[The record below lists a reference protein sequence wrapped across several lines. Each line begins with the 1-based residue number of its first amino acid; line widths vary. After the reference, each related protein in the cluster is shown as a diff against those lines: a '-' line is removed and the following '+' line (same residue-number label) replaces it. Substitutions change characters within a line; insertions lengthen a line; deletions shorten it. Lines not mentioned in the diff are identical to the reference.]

1 MGGRRDGRASA
12 RAARSS
18 SARAASARGADSS
31 DSDSEWELEDPRGAG
46 PRAGDD
52 GVERRE
58 RRGVTWDVES
68 ARSPRRAGPS
78 ARTASWF
85 ASRGERAELVPILK
99 RGTSRRV
106 RAPGERRSDD
116 PSSSGDAGASA
127 GWKIRARTALAATA
141 LVGVLCVSAVGLV
154 AAGVNNRHAIA
165 AYLAGPGAGSSASTM
180 TSSLREERRTTM
192 IPAGGSGASR
202 ATPAPERTRARLRGR
217 STPTVG
223 GRGTHPR
230 RVPTTRGPDPARE
243 PSEADVIAAVASRA
257 GLELELASL
266 GGAET
271 DGERGADFDFESA
284 PRAEEGRERESGPPT
299 AVDPGTPRR
308 HALPELPASLAASLA
323 ASLPAASAEASE
335 GFDERLLPHFGRY
348 LVGLTTSAGFGDQF
362 KRVSTY
368 AAMAR
373 DLNRTLV
380 LMPVFTSPHYAL
392 SDEESGDGG
401 PGALHFEDYV
411 RIAGERST
419 DAPGRVVAFRDA
431 PARVRRFA
439 RRYPNRCLTSNDRPN
454 PVQFLASANL
464 DEAVVAPP
472 GEFSTYEELVRKMRA
487 PEMRDAETLC
497 LASTFSESDYNK
509 ASHNED
515 ARAWKS
521 LDFRPKG
528 RFENYWAHAVNAM
541 ARAAREKAREKDE
554 GGRPREKDAAE
565 AAGAGTPSSNP
576 PPKRLGAFEPL
587 PPKFAPTSAYSALH
601 WRRGDKCG
609 TPSKRQRSRRA
620 GKHAFD
626 ANKTGVKEALLCDR
640 AGYEHAAVL
649 DLCDA
654 MPPMYVATDDDDP
667 AFVETLRR
675 RGCFLFEDLRL
686 GVPKEKLTDVD
697 KLVIDVM
704 LVAGAEASFTFGHTA
719 LARLYDRMRMSR
731 GRARSI
737 NVSVDSAAFEAA
749 YAQAMAGA
757 GSGAAAEAA
766 LGKAGDELLQAED
779 AEGPTDRAGG
789 EGASGRRSEKKS
801 TR

>member
-1 MGGRRDGRASA
+1 
-12 RAARSS
+12 
-18 SARAASARGADSS
+18 
-31 DSDSEWELEDPRGAG
+31 
-46 PRAGDD
+46 
-52 GVERRE
+52 
-58 RRGVTWDVES
+58 
-68 ARSPRRAGPS
+68 
-78 ARTASWF
+78 
-85 ASRGERAELVPILK
+85 
-99 RGTSRRV
+99 
-106 RAPGERRSDD
+106 
-116 PSSSGDAGASA
+116 
-127 GWKIRARTALAATA
+127 
-141 LVGVLCVSAVGLV
+141 
-154 AAGVNNRHAIA
+154 
-165 AYLAGPGAGSSASTM
+165 
-180 TSSLREERRTTM
+180 
-192 IPAGGSGASR
+192 
-202 ATPAPERTRARLRGR
+202 
-217 STPTVG
+217 
-223 GRGTHPR
+223 
-230 RVPTTRGPDPARE
+230 
-243 PSEADVIAAVASRA
+243 VIAAVASRA
-257 GLELELASL
+257 GLELELAAL

-271 DGERGADFDFESA
+271 DGERGPDLETD
-284 PRAEEGRERESGPPT
+284 GERESGPPT

-308 HALPELPASLAASLA
+308 HALPELPAALAASLA

-419 DAPGRVVAFRDA
+419 DAPGRVVAYRDA

-472 GEFSTYEELVRKMRA
+472 GEFSTYEELVRKMRS
-487 PEMRDAETLC
+487 PETRDSETLC

-521 LDFRPKG
+521 LDFRPRG

-541 ARAAREKAREKDE
+541 ARTAREKDE
-554 GGRPREKDAAE
+554 AGRRAISAEAAE
-565 AAGAGTPSSNP
+565 AGTGTPEAGTGTPEAGTGTGTGTPSSEG
-576 PPKRLGAFEPL
+576 PPKRFGAFEPL

-640 AGYEHAAVL
+640 AGYENAAVL

-779 AEGPTDRAGG
+779 AEGPTARGGEARAGG
-789 EGASGRRSEKKS
+789 GVKKKVDAV
-801 TR
+801 T